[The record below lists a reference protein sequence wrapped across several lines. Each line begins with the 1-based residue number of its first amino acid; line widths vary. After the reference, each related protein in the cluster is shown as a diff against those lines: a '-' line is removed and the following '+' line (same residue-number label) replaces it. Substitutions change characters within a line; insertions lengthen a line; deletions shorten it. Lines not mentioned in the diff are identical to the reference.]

1 MASATAMAW
10 ITSSATI
17 TRPTVT
23 IIIAGTTTDTTR
35 AITTGITRRNT
46 GSVTTDTTTRANIAA
61 TSATVTMM
69 IMAIGDMTATGA
81 MENWSVTGETGI
93 TTIGVA
99 GTGTGT
105 MAASATNPEPVFAIL
120 GQRDAR
126 YPLPGW
132 QLLLAGLFP
141 GAAMSSG
148 DAALA
153 AAQVDIREANPGTGL
168 AVQDNEQN
176 NQALEEFF
184 ASSEENAF
192 YVAYAA
198 LWNRET
204 AMDVVQESM
213 LRLIEYYRDKPAGQ
227 WPALFRTI
235 LNSRINDVRRRRM
248 LEQGKHKL
256 ISLTGLFHK
265 EQDERHAMDEYEI
278 PSEQRTDGITA
289 PEVAAVTTELRHK
302 VETALQALSE
312 RQRQV
317 FILRE
322 WRGMTIRET
331 SETLGCSENSVKQ
344 HHFRAMR
351 ELRKQLAEVW
361 EHA

>member
-1 MASATAMAW
+1 
-10 ITSSATI
+10 
-17 TRPTVT
+17 
-23 IIIAGTTTDTTR
+23 
-35 AITTGITRRNT
+35 
-46 GSVTTDTTTRANIAA
+46 
-61 TSATVTMM
+61 MM
-69 IMAIGDMTATGA
+69 IMAIGDMTATGT

-105 MAASATNPEPVFAIL
+105 MTAGATIPRPAFAIL

-126 YPLPGW
+126 HQPPGW
-132 QLLLAGLFP
+132 QPLLAGLFP
-141 GAAMSSG
+141 GAAMSSE

-153 AAQVDIREANPGTGL
+153 AALIDIRKANPGTAL
-168 AVQDNEQN
+168 AVQNYEQN
-176 NQALEEFF
+176 NESLEKFF
-184 ASSEENAF
+184 ANHEEKAF

-213 LRLIEYYRDKPAGQ
+213 LRLIEYYRDKPSGQ

-289 PEVAAVTTELRHK
+289 PEVAAVSTQLRHK
-302 VETALQALSE
+302 IEEALQALSE

-322 WRGMTIRET
+322 WRGMTIEET
-331 SETLGCSENSVKQ
+331 SRTLGCSENSVKQ

-361 EHA
+361 DHA